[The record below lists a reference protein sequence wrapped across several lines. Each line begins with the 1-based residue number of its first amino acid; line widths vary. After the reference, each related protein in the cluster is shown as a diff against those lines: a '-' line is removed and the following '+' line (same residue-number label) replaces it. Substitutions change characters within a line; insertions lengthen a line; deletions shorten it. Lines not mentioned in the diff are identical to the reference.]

1 MNEVAWQPG
10 DAAILAGRIASQA
23 GEVNSLVSEA
33 RGASVGS
40 NSFGLMI
47 SPLVTP
53 ITELFLDVMGTAIS
67 EAGASCSD
75 LSSALKKVNANFQE
89 TESGNISAVQTTG
102 EMANGGAR

>member
-10 DAAILAGRIASQA
+10 DAALLAGRIASQA
-23 GEVNSLVSEA
+23 GEVKSLASKA
-33 RGASVGS
+33 RGGRVGS
-40 NSFGLMI
+40 NAFGLMI

-53 ITELFLDVMGTAIS
+53 IAELFLDIMGTAIS
-67 EAGASCSD
+67 LAGESCSA

>member
-1 MNEVAWQPG
+1 MNEVAWQPA
-10 DAAILAGRIASQA
+10 DAALLAGRIASQA
-23 GEVNSLVSEA
+23 GEVKSLASKA
-33 RGASVGS
+33 SGAHVGS

-53 ITELFLDVMGTAIS
+53 IAELFLDIMGTAIS
-67 EAGASCSD
+67 LAGGSCSD

-102 EMANGGAR
+102 EMANGSAR